1 MKRGKESEKAKE
13 YYELKTEAVE
23 ELVSALKEEPGEA
36 EIPKKPAQDPYKGD
50 RLARIP
56 TWIKALFAK
65 YWVAGAICYFGLW
78 GAGLSMSDVLD
89 NLVFVGVLTG
99 AVTDLLVN
107 SAFLYFETEKKEFHR
122 YMMLPVSS
130 KRIWTLPVNI
140 IYALVVTFGVFYIY
154 VFINQTLVRLK
165 GLPEGTISL
174 GVEPLLYGLFFLAVD
189 MSFIA
194 IKNLIVSLVRRA
206 KSKAEQQTS
215 GS

>member
-1 MKRGKESEKAKE
+1 
-13 YYELKTEAVE
+13 
-23 ELVSALKEEPGEA
+23 
-36 EIPKKPAQDPYKGD
+36 
-50 RLARIP
+50 
-56 TWIKALFAK
+56 
-65 YWVAGAICYFGLW
+65 
-78 GAGLSMSDVLD
+78 MSDVLD

-130 KRIWTLPVNI
+130 KKIWTLPVNI